1 MRQWELVGITDHD
14 PEWFP
19 SREGDREENRVR
31 WTFFWS
37 TDTDLRFRTVSD
49 AAAAALGQPAWRC
62 EGQDLLAT
70 FGIEGAN
77 GAYVHTDR
85 ALLERVVRNILDNAF
100 KYTKRGSVQMACEA
114 GDGLCRVVIAD
125 SGIGIPETEQ
135 QRVFEEFYQV
145 GNAERDRRKG
155 MGLGL
160 SIVRRL
166 ATCLLYT
173 SPSPRD

>member
-77 GAYVHTDR
+77 LAVLEAHTE
-85 ALLERVVRNILDNAF
+85 ALEGGEATFSLE
-100 KYTKRGSVQMACEA
+100 
-114 GDGLCRVVIAD
+114 GDGRRIRCRVEPTHAADGCVIGTFCLATDEDAD
-125 SGIGIPETEQ
+125 DDPFDPA
-135 QRVFEEFYQV
+135 R
-145 GNAERDRRKG
+145 
-155 MGLGL
+155 
-160 SIVRRL
+160 RRL
-166 ATCLLYT
+166 ATAAA
-173 SPSPRD
+173 